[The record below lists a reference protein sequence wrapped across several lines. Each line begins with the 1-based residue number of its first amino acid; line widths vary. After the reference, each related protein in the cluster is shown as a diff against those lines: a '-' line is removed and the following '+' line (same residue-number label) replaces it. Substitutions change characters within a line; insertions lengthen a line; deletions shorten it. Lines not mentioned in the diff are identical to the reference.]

1 MFNSTDE
8 SIAGRVREDDFVEK
22 KNYSL
27 ELEILLKEVRE
38 TVFPEAKK

>member
-8 SIAGRVREDDFVEK
+8 SITVRVREDDFVEK

-38 TVFPEAKK
+38 KVFPEAKK

>member
-8 SIAGRVREDDFVEK
+8 SITGRVREDDFVEK

-27 ELEILLKEVRE
+27 ELEILVKEVKE
-38 TVFPEAKK
+38 KVFPEAKK